1 MRSRR
6 AELGSWAL
14 CAALLLA
21 AAAAAAQDA
30 VEPVHIEFHAPSGCP
45 GEAAFLA
52 QVHAR
57 TSKVRGAAAGER
69 ARTFTITV
77 TRRASGILG
86 QLKIEDPPA
95 PPALREVSGEDC
107 GEIVS
112 ALALITALAV
122 DPHASTAPQTSL
134 STTPT
139 PAPVAEPPAA
149 EAPVSAAPAGSPPLP
164 PYAPPPP
171 WLGPIAMPLP
181 ALLPPLRSA
190 AAPSR
195 WRLSSGL
202 QIAAISAVA
211 PGIIPGVDGFIDVE
225 QRAASVFSPSFRVSV
240 FWATGGGIRVG
251 PVFSNFYWLAGRL
264 EGCPLQIRPV
274 ASVRLSP
281 CGLIDAGR
289 LQAEGGGRV
298 ASAIRVRPWVAPG
311 VLGRL
316 RWEIVD
322 PLLVEVEAGA
332 FFPLVRDTFFIEPG
346 IDVHRAPPVGGSLAA
361 GVGVHFF

>member
-1 MRSRR
+1 MMRSRR
-6 AELGSWAL
+6 AELGGWAS
-14 CAALLLA
+14 CAALLLSV
-21 AAAAAAQDA
+21 AAAAAQDA

-52 QVHAR
+52 EVHAR

-95 PPALREVSGEDC
+95 PPALREVSGEEC

-122 DPHASTAPQTSL
+122 DPHASTAPQVSL
-134 STTPT
+134 SPS
-139 PAPVAEPPAA
+139 PPPVVEAPAA
-149 EAPVSAAPAGSPPLP
+149 AAPASPSPPPSPPLG
-164 PYAPPPP
+164 PYIPPPP

-181 ALLPPLRSA
+181 ALLPPSRSA
-190 AAPSR
+190 AALPP

-211 PGIIPGVDGFIDVE
+211 PGIIPGVGGFIDVE
-225 QRAASVFSPSFRVSV
+225 QRAASVFSPSFRASV
-240 FWATGGGIRVG
+240 FWATGGGSRLG
-251 PVFSNFYWLAGRL
+251 PVFSNFYWFAGRL
-264 EGCPLQIRPV
+264 EGCPLQLRPV
-274 ASVRLSP
+274 ALVRLSP
-281 CGLIDAGR
+281 CAVIDVGR

-298 ASAIRVRPWVAPG
+298 TSSVRVRPWVAPG
-311 VLGRL
+311 VLGRV

-332 FFPLVRDTFFIEPG
+332 FVPLVRDTFYIAPM
-346 IDVHRAPPVGGSLAA
+346 IDIHRAPAVGASLAA